1 MRKLTALIAGGAGY
15 VLGARAGRQRYEQI
29 RAQFNKVKAN
39 PKVQE
44 TASKATDAAKGAAPV
59 LKEKVSGVSEKAKST
74 SGDSSSGTSTSTGT
88 STDTSTGTSS
98 GTSTYAT
105 GTTTAAGAVGGTGL
119 VADEVVVD
127 DLVDDTTVG
136 PLTQPDVL
144 TTDGDP
150 TTYP

>member
-15 VLGARAGRQRYEQI
+15 VLGARAGRQRYEQL

-39 PKVQE
+39 PKVQQ
-44 TASKATDAAKGAAPV
+44 TATKATDAAKGAAPV
-59 LKEKVSGVSEKAKST
+59 IKEKVSGVTDKAKSP
-74 SGDSSSGTSTSTGT
+74 SSGESSTTDTTTGT
-88 STDTSTGTSS
+88 STYS
-98 GTSTYAT
+98 T
-105 GTTTAAGAVGGTGL
+105 GTTTAAGAAGAAGGTGL
-119 VADEVVVD
+119 VADEIIVD
-127 DLVDDTTVG
+127 DLTDDTTVG